1 MNERA
6 RFNENGTPPD
16 QRMPAQNSY
25 YFPPASYPR
34 GAQTPPQSHP
44 QPQTFPQGY
53 QEPAYQQGG
62 YQQPGYRQP
71 GYQQPVPPQPYY
83 PQPQYPQPE
92 PAAFAT
98 IDDAVA
104 QISARQRALDGNS
117 RPAMPPQPPLPQA
130 NHGYGPESYAP
141 PQYRAPACAAPL
153 SPYAAP
159 AYPETPR
166 YVWTPPAPAPD
177 LSGLEAH
184 LRNITAQIETLRQPA
199 PDFSGALPSCVAI
212 SPRSARA

>member
-104 QISARQRALDGNS
+104 QISARQRALDGDSSARDATAATAAAGESWLRAGELMRRRNTAP
-117 RPAMPPQPPLPQA
+117 RPVRRRFRPMPPQPIRKP
-130 NHGYGPESYAP
+130 
-141 PQYRAPACAAPL
+141 RA
-153 SPYAAP
+153 
-159 AYPETPR
+159 TF
-166 YVWTPPAPAPD
+166 
-177 LSGLEAH
+177 GH
-184 LRNITAQIETLRQPA
+184 LRRPPRICRASRPI
-199 PDFSGALPSCVAI
+199 CAI
-212 SPRSARA
+212 SPPRSRRCASQHRISPAR